1 MILKKLVAHCSVGFA
16 KVIAESVNFWQKKD
30 TGLQILFTC
39 FQCYLLIY
47 VSDIP
52 IFSFTKH

>member
-1 MILKKLVAHCSVGFA
+1 MILEKLVAHSSVGFA
-16 KVIAESVNFWQKKD
+16 KVIAESVNFWHWD
-30 TGLQILFTC
+30 TGLQIFFTC

-52 IFSFTKH
+52 IFSFTTH